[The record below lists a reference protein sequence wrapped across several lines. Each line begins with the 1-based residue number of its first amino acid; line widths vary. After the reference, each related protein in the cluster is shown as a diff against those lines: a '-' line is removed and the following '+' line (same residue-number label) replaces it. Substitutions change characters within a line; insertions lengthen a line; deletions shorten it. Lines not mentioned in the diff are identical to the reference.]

1 MAMAKNF
8 ALGEITRYWYQFRK
22 GGPTVECVHNHT
34 WNFCELLE
42 NAQSAT
48 IKNTVVGKTG
58 KTIPITPI
66 PVMITPSVNHSQ
78 RSGPESTIVG
88 GGMSADLSS
97 SALIGSI
104 E

>member
-1 MAMAKNF
+1 MATARNF
-8 ALGEITRYWYQFRK
+8 ALGEITRYRYQFRK
-22 GGPTVECVHNHT
+22 GGPIVECVQSHT

-48 IKNTVVGKTG
+48 IKKTVEGKTG
-58 KTIPITPI
+58 KKMPTIPIPAMMTPR
-66 PVMITPSVNHSQ
+66 VNQNQ
-78 RSGPESTIVG
+78 RRGPESTIVG
-88 GGMSADLSS
+88 GGRSDDLSL